1 MARPPVKN
9 AAKLTPNGTT
19 LVGVGFR
26 LVEEP
31 NCLRVEILE
40 RGGGAEAVGIV
51 VGDRVIAVDGHS
63 VVKLG
68 RDGSIAKILG
78 PAHTKVALTLWRNG
92 AAVTLTIDR
101 IPIKKK
107 LSLEFSDTS
116 DVLERKI
123 SP

>member
-1 MARPPVKN
+1 MSRPTKT
-9 AAKLTPNGTT
+9 AAKPLTPNGTT
-19 LVGVGFR
+19 LVGVGWR

-40 RGGGAEAVGIV
+40 RGGGAEAVGVV

-78 PAHTKVALTLWRNG
+78 PAHTKVAITLWRNG
-92 AAVTLTIDR
+92 AAVTLTMDR